1 MIRHALVAALVRF
14 YLERAGYAGKVRVF
28 TRASSFER
36 HAKARRQSIDETDRE
51 GLAVTVHGRVPLV
64 WIDPSKHSTISAL
77 ADTAAHEAAHIVLGM
92 TFPHGRPFTR
102 RVRRLLRGGA
112 L

>member
-14 YLERAGYAGKVRVF
+14 YLERAGYAGRVRVF
-28 TRASSFER
+28 TRGSSFER
-36 HAKARRQSIDETDRE
+36 HAKARHQSIDESDRA
-51 GLAVTVHGRVPLV
+51 GLGVTIHGRVPLI

-77 ADTAAHEAAHIVLGM
+77 ADTAAHEATHIVLGLG
-92 TFPHGRPFTR
+92 FPHGRPFDR